1 MFIKPFYMSSDT
13 SGVILF
19 IPCYC
24 LHSSGAIWPST
35 LFNLYICLL
44 SAVVKHSLIVGYVDE
59 HSLLKII
66 SDKYDCVTAASQLN
80 EYVEAISQFGKVWQI
95 RFAPNKTFS
104 L

>member
-1 MFIKPFYMSSDT
+1 MSSDT
-13 SGVILF
+13 TGVILF
-19 IPCYC
+19 IPCHC

-44 SAVVKHSLIVGYVDE
+44 PTVVKHSLIVGYTDD

-80 EYVEAISQFGKVWQI
+80 EDVEAISQFRKVWQI
-95 RFAPNKTFS
+95 RFAPNKNFHC
-104 L
+104 